1 MGVTGETTVRLWE
14 QSMRGAGRSE
24 RTIAERL
31 RVVRAAGVD
40 PMTATVF
47 DIEAWLGEHPGWA
60 RSTRRSYVDA
70 LRAFFHWMH
79 ARGLRADDPTL
90 ALQRITVP
98 RGVPKPITTG
108 ELQLLLDRA
117 RTWKLRG
124 YLLLGALAGLRV
136 HEIAKVRG
144 EDVRDGRI
152 RVEGKGG
159 VTAVIPMPPAL
170 AEYAQA
176 RPASGWWFPSGD
188 GHVTGNNV
196 SRVVSDHM
204 RRCGVDATA
213 HCLRH
218 WLGTELVAEG
228 VQIRVVQKGLRH
240 ANLQTTQIYT
250 DVCDEQL
257 AAAFAGLPRVA

>member
-1 MGVTGETTVRLWE
+1 MAMTGETAVRLWE

-24 RTIAERL
+24 RTINERL
-31 RVVRAAGVD
+31 RVLRASRLD
-40 PMTATVF
+40 PLTATVF
-47 DIEAWLGEHPGWA
+47 DIEAWLAEHPQWA
-60 RSTRRSYVDA
+60 QSTRRSYVDA
-70 LRAFFHWMH
+70 LRACFHWMH
-79 ARGLRADDPTL
+79 ARGLRPDDPTD

-98 RGVPKPITTG
+98 RGVPKPIMTG

-124 YLLLGALAGLRV
+124 YLLLGSLAGLRV

-144 EDVRDGRI
+144 EDIRDGRI
-152 RVEGKGG
+152 RVTGKGG
-159 VTAVIPMPPAL
+159 VAALIPMPPAL
-170 AEYAQA
+170 AEYARE
-176 RPASGWWFPSGD
+176 RPTKGWWFPSGQ

-204 RRCGVDATA
+204 SRCGVDATA

-228 VQIRVVQKGLRH
+228 AQIRVVQKGLRH

-250 DVCDEQL
+250 DVRDEQL
-257 AAAFAGLPRVA
+257 AEAFAALPHVA